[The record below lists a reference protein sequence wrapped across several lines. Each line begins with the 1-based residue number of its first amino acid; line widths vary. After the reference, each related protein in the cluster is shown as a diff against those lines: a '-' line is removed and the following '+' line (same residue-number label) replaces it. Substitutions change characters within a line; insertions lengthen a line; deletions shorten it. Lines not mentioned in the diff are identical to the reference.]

1 MFEKK
6 ETNIL
11 GVDIGT
17 SSIKVLE
24 VARVKNGHAL
34 VTYGFV
40 EDFQRDLHNI
50 GKEDSTLT
58 AQAIRSVVAK
68 ARCTTKRASAALP
81 TYAVFTSLITVPQL
95 AGDELD
101 SAVHWEAKKIIP
113 LPLDEIVLDYKI
125 LNPKTEQ
132 SLLKMPFGKK
142 EEGSHPHTDDSLKI
156 LITGAAK
163 ETVQKYTE
171 IFQMSGLNLVSIET
185 EMFALSRSIVGS
197 QPGEIMIV
205 EIGAAV
211 TDIIIMQNGVP
222 FFGRS
227 LEHGGAGITHAITNS
242 LHIADKRSEQLKR
255 DIGIRAGTD
264 AATNGSG
271 GIPTIIKTAL
281 EPIVHEIRYTM
292 DLYKSHTLTPSAQA
306 SGTIE
311 KIILTGGTALMPGIA
326 EFLSQTLDVRV
337 FVGDPWS
344 FITCPPDLRPVLET
358 IGPKFSVSIGLALRE

>member
-24 VARVKNGHAL
+24 VAKIKGGHAI

-40 EDFQRDLHNI
+40 EDFQRDLHSM
-50 GKEDSTLT
+50 GKEDSALT
-58 AQAIRSVVAK
+58 AQAIQAVVKKAK
-68 ARCTTKRASAALP
+68 CTTKRASAALP
-81 TYAVFTSLITVPQL
+81 TYAVFTSLISVPPL
-95 AGDELD
+95 SGDELD

-113 LPLDEIVLDYKI
+113 LPLDDIILDYKI
-125 LNPKTEQ
+125 LNPKKEE
-132 SLLKMPFGKK
+132 SKLKLPFGKK
-142 EEGSHPHTDDSLKI
+142 EESAKPGQEDTLKI

-185 EMFALSRSIVGS
+185 EMFALSRSIVGT

-211 TDIIIMQNGVP
+211 TDIIIMQSGVP

-227 LEHGGAGITHAITNS
+227 LEHGGAGITRAITNS
-242 LHIADKRSEQLKR
+242 LHISDKRSEQLKR
-255 DIGIRAGTD
+255 DIGIRTGQDSATSGT
-264 AATNGSG
+264 G
-271 GIPTIIKTAL
+271 GIPDIIKTAL
-281 EPIVHEIRYTM
+281 EPVVHEIRYTI
-292 DLYKSHTLTPSAQA
+292 DLYKSHTLTPSAQ
-306 SGTIE
+306 STGTIE
-311 KIILTGGTALMPGIA
+311 KIILTGGTALMPGIS
-326 EFLSQTLDVRV
+326 EYLSQTLDMRV
-337 FVGDPWS
+337 FVGDPWAY
-344 FITCPPDLRPVLET
+344 IQYPPDLKPVLET
-358 IGPKFSVSIGLALRE
+358 LGPKFSVSIGLALRE